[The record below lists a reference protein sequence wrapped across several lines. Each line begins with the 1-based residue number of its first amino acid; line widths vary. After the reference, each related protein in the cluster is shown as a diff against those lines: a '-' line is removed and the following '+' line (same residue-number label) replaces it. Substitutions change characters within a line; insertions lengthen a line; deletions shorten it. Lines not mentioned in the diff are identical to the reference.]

1 MDMGADVGMGLG
13 FKGLRVAWDIS
24 SYARVQHARMAR
36 IHASSLTMQ
45 ISGPNSITCLN

>member
-24 SYARVQHARMAR
+24 SYALSATGQDGTDPCKFFDNADKWA
-36 IHASSLTMQ
+36 
-45 ISGPNSITCLN
+45 